1 MFLIFATDGETR
13 HLGLSS
19 NFILFTNC
27 ETMKNLRMAIIG
39 TTLCAL
45 AALSSSCQKIEEP
58 DTDTGLHLDIDY
70 GDSIKT
76 NAVITFSCAG
86 DFTLTQKAMTR
97 ALSADGKDM
106 TDLWVLDYKDGVLA
120 QTAIHQTSEDTD
132 FGSPTVPLSLGNH
145 HLYFIASRSQSPS
158 LNTDAH
164 TLSFAK
170 VRDTFYKDVSLNVT
184 SASTGSQTVMLD
196 RVVTKLRVV
205 INDAVPADAATFEI
219 TPAVWYYSMD
229 YLTGEPVSAT
239 ASQPIAITIPAS
251 SLGNTGE
258 ILSIFC
264 LSGAGDFITDI
275 AIACKALDE
284 STLGQATISSA
295 PMRQNRV
302 TEYSGKL
309 FSGQSGFGV
318 SLLSAWDADYIATW

>member
-1 MFLIFATDGETR
+1 MKR
-13 HLGLSS
+13 
-19 NFILFTNC
+19 NFFHA
-27 ETMKNLRMAIIG
+27 AIIG

-45 AALSSSCQKIEEP
+45 AALSSSCQKTEEP
-58 DTDTGLHLDIDY
+58 ETDSNLRLDIDY

-76 NAVITFSCAG
+76 NAIITFSCAG
-86 DFTLTQKAMTR
+86 DFTLSTKAMTR

-106 TDLWVLDYKDGVLA
+106 TDLWVLDYKDGALA

-145 HLYFIASRSQSPS
+145 HLYFIASRSQSAS

-170 VRDTFYKDVSLNVT
+170 VRDTFYKDLALSVNASSSGSRNVT
-184 SASTGSQTVMLD
+184 LD
-196 RVVTKLRVV
+196 RCVTKLRIV
-205 INDAVPADAATFEI
+205 ISDAIPEGAATI
-219 TPAVWYYSMD
+219 SMTPATWYYGIN
-229 YLTGEPVSAT
+229 YLTGELTTAT
-239 ASQPIAITIPAS
+239 PSQAISITIPPAS
-251 SLGNTGE
+251 IGQTNLE
-258 ILSIFC
+258 ASIFGF
-264 LSGAGDFITDI
+264 SVAEQWTTDV
-275 AIACKALDE
+275 AIACKASDE

-295 PMRQNRV
+295 PMRRNRV

>member
-1 MFLIFATDGETR
+1 
-13 HLGLSS
+13 
-19 NFILFTNC
+19 
-27 ETMKNLRMAIIG
+27 MKNLRMATIG
-39 TTLCAL
+39 IMCVFAYTLI
-45 AALSSSCQKIEEP
+45 SCQKIEEP
-58 DTDTGLHLDIDY
+58 ETDSNLHLNIDY

-76 NAVITFSCAG
+76 KAVITFSCAG
-86 DFTLTQKAMTR
+86 DFTLSTKAMTR

-106 TDLWVLDYKDGVLA
+106 TDLWVLDYKDGALA

-132 FGSPTVPLSLGNH
+132 FGSPTIPLSLGNH

-184 SASTGSQTVMLD
+184 SASTGSKTVTLD

-205 INDAVPADAATFEI
+205 INDAIPADAATFEI
-219 TPAVWYYSMD
+219 TPAAWYYSMD

-258 ILSIFC
+258 ILSIFS
-264 LSGAGDFITDI
+264 LSSASDFTTDI
-275 AIACKALDE
+275 AIACKASDE
-284 STLGQATISSA
+284 STLGHATISSA
-295 PMRQNRV
+295 PMRRNRV

>member
-1 MFLIFATDGETR
+1 MKR
-13 HLGLSS
+13 
-19 NFILFTNC
+19 NFFHV
-27 ETMKNLRMAIIG
+27 AIIG

-58 DTDTGLHLDIDY
+58 ETDQNLHLDIDY

-106 TDLWVLDYKDGVLA
+106 TDLWVLDYKDGALA

-258 ILSIFC
+258 ILSIFS
-264 LSGAGDFITDI
+264 LSGASDFTTDI
-275 AIACKALDE
+275 AIACKASDE

-295 PMRQNRV
+295 PMRRNRV

-318 SLLSAWDADYIATW
+318 SLLSAWDADYTATW